1 MRSEPRSFRWV
12 HRGPGL
18 VGDRLDFRR
27 RRRALAAFPCGH
39 LGRIAGA
46 AVTQVQGAV
55 VGAIAL
61 IGFAG
66 VAAANIPA
74 LPLAVAQLAALAAW
88 VACAIGG
95 YLAQAPLLPTW
106 HEAVRELARQRSA

>member
-1 MRSEPRSFRWV
+1 VAVS
-12 HRGPGL
+12 
-18 VGDRLDFRR
+18 
-27 RRRALAAFPCGH
+27 
-39 LGRIAGA
+39 
-46 AVTQVQGAV
+46 VTQVQDAV

-95 YLAQAPLLPTW
+95 YLAQAALLFTA
-106 HEAVRELARQRSA
+106 HEAVRELARQRRA

>member
-1 MRSEPRSFRWV
+1 MSPGRSAGFT
-12 HRGPGL
+12 
-18 VGDRLDFRR
+18 VG
-27 RRRALAAFPCGH
+27 RALSV
-39 LGRIAGA
+39 IASISAVSVVFWQCFLAGTLTESRA

-95 YLAQAPLLPTW
+95 YLAQAALLSTA
-106 HEAVRELARQRSA
+106 HEAVRELARQRRA